1 MTRELPE
8 PPAIL
13 CVHGWACE
21 GAQFAGLGAL
31 LRAAGCRVVCPDLPG
46 HGSTPLD
53 GFRPGFP
60 EYARWIADFA
70 LAHGLGEAA
79 VIGHSMGGVL
89 ALLAAAGDARFRP
102 RAIVNLDGALPATD
116 AVLAGQATLRD
127 WLGRPDFRPRLAGL
141 LRETF
146 FLPHERDDRCDAIV
160 RAMCAAPEEVLRF
173 LPERIG
179 TLRPEEI
186 LRHVRTPVL
195 YIGSAAPRFDAAR
208 TADWLADFRLERVPD
223 AGHFLHIYAAERV
236 AALATEFFRAA
247 GYSS

>member
-1 MTRELPE
+1 
-8 PPAIL
+8 
-13 CVHGWACE
+13 
-21 GAQFAGLGAL
+21 
-31 LRAAGCRVVCPDLPG
+31 
-46 HGSTPLD
+46 
-53 GFRPGFP
+53 
-60 EYARWIADFA
+60 
-70 LAHGLGEAA
+70 
-79 VIGHSMGGVL
+79 
-89 ALLAAAGDARFRP
+89 
-102 RAIVNLDGALPATD
+102 
-116 AVLAGQATLRD
+116 
-127 WLGRPDFRPRLAGL
+127 
-141 LRETF
+141 
-146 FLPHERDDRCDAIV
+146 
-160 RAMCAAPEEVLRF
+160 MCAAPEEVLRF